1 MRKLYWAWPAHLK
14 EGLTLFCTHK
24 LIRPDAKMVRV
35 RVEVVKPKK
44 RKRR

>member
-14 EGLTLFCTHK
+14 EGLTVYCDRNRFG
-24 LIRPDAKMVRV
+24 AGMVRV

-44 RKRR
+44 RRKR